1 MSGFSP
7 GTHDIF
13 IVAAR
18 TPTTCFQIQHGMV
31 ARVGAGASHWLIEKS
46 FAPVLEHLKQALR
59 SSTKLTPNSRAN
71 QSMALTL

>member
-7 GTHDIF
+7 VTHNIF

-18 TPTTCFQIQHGMV
+18 TPRTCFQIQHGML
-31 ARVGAGASHWLIEKS
+31 ARVGASASQSLIEKS
-46 FAPVLEHLKQALR
+46 IAPVLEHLKQALR

-71 QSMALTL
+71 QSIALTL